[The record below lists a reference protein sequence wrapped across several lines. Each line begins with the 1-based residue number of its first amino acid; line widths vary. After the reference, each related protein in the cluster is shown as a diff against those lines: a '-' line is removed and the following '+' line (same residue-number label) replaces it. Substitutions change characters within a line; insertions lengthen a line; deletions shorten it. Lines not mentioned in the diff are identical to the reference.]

1 MTAAPILTTDA
12 VERGYNNRAAV
23 PDHARWFAR
32 WGELSAAAY
41 ASERVV
47 RDLRYGP
54 GPKETLDLFAPRTP
68 ARATFLFLHGGYWR
82 SLDKAEHAFVAP
94 PLTARGIAVA
104 VANYDLCPG
113 VSIATIVEETA
124 RAVAW
129 LAREG
134 RAHGA
139 GSDRIVVGGHSAGG
153 HLAAMMLARDWAREG
168 FGAQPVAGAVSLSGV
183 HDLRPLVHFSANVD
197 LKLDDAEAARLSP
210 VLLAPACDA
219 PILIAVGGR
228 ETGEFLRQADLLWE
242 AWPRNRPRGMPGP
255 LVIPDRH
262 HFDVVVDHADA
273 GSALS
278 RATLALFDGRRTV

>member
-113 VSIATIVEETA
+113 VSIAAIVEETA

-134 RAHGA
+134 PANGA
-139 GSDRIVVGGHSAGG
+139 GADRIVVGGHSAGG
-153 HLAAMMLARDWAREG
+153 HLAAMMLARDWRADG
-168 FGAQPVAGAVSLSGV
+168 FASCPVAAGLSLSGV
-183 HDLRPLVHFSANVD
+183 HDLRPLVRFSGNAD
-197 LKLDDAEAARLSP
+197 FRLDDAEAARLSP
-210 VLLAPACDA
+210 ALMRPTTGAPLA
-219 PILIAVGGR
+219 IAVGGA
-228 ETGEFLRQADLLWE
+228 ETGEFLRQARLMWD
-242 AWPRNRPRGMPGP
+242 AWPGNRPKGTTGP
-255 LVIPDRH
+255 LVVPGKH
-262 HFDVVVDHADA
+262 HFDVVAEHADP
-273 GSALS
+273 GSALT
-278 RATLALFDGRRTV
+278 RATLALL

>member
-1 MTAAPILTTDA
+1 MSAARQLSTED

-23 PDHARWFAR
+23 PDHARWFER
-32 WGELSAAAY
+32 WAAMSATAF

-82 SLDKAEHAFVAP
+82 SLDKADHAFVAP

-104 VANYDLCPG
+104 VANYDLCPN
-113 VSIATIVEETA
+113 VSIATIVEESA

-139 GSDRIVVGGHSAGG
+139 GADRIVVGGHSAGG
-153 HLAAMMLARDWAREG
+153 HLAAMMLARDWRADG
-168 FGAQPVAGAVSLSGV
+168 FASCPVAAGLSLSGV
-183 HDLRPLVHFSANVD
+183 HDLRPLVRFSGNAD
-197 LKLDDAEAARLSP
+197 FKLDDAEAARLSP
-210 VLLAPACDA
+210 VLLPPTTGAPLA
-219 PILIAVGGR
+219 IAVGGA
-228 ETGEFLRQADLLWE
+228 ETDEFLRQSRLMWD
-242 AWPRNRPRGMPGP
+242 AWPANRPKGMAGP
-255 LVIPDRH
+255 LVVPGKH
-262 HFDVVVDHADA
+262 HFDVVVEHADA
-273 GSALS
+273 GSALT
-278 RATLALFDGRRTV
+278 RATLALF

>member
-104 VANYDLCPG
+104 VANYDLCPA
-113 VSIATIVEETA
+113 VPIAAIVEETA

-129 LAREG
+129 LVREG
-134 RAHGA
+134 ASHGA
-139 GSDRIVVGGHSAGG
+139 NPNRLVVGGHSAGG
-153 HLAAMMLARDWAREG
+153 HLAAMMLARDWRADG
-168 FGAQPVAGAVSLSGV
+168 FAACPVSAGYSLSGV
-183 HDLRPLVHFSANVD
+183 HDLRPLVRFSGNAD
-197 LKLDDAEAARLSP
+197 FRLDDVEAARLSP
-210 VLLAPACDA
+210 ALVRPTSAAPLA
-219 PILIAVGGR
+219 IAVGGA
-228 ETGEFLRQADLLWE
+228 ETGEFLRQSQLMWD
-242 AWPRNRPRGMPGP
+242 AWPANRPRGMAGP
-255 LVIPDRH
+255 LVVPGKH
-262 HFDVVVDHADA
+262 HFDVVVEHAD
-273 GSALS
+273 GESALT
-278 RATLALFDGRRTV
+278 RALLALFGSE